1 MEAEISCGLKFKN
14 RSTCKTQKLMISASI
29 EQLKTRG
36 LSIYI
41 IVSKIKAIE
50 DTSSNIM
57 TRNTYYEKLL
67 VILFKN
73 TGYKIIVN
81 LNSILCEISDQRTNE
96 ILQQF
101 ALNELSRIC
110 PPCVMRARE
119 HFLTV
124 QMQLGCQQK
133 EIQL

>member
-1 MEAEISCGLKFKN
+1 MEAEISCCLKFKN

-36 LSIYI
+36 LLSIYI

-67 VILFKN
+67 VII
-73 TGYKIIVN
+73 KI
-81 LNSILCEISDQRTNE
+81 
-96 ILQQF
+96 
-101 ALNELSRIC
+101 
-110 PPCVMRARE
+110 
-119 HFLTV
+119 
-124 QMQLGCQQK
+124 
-133 EIQL
+133 